1 MGLKFLLLL
10 RFGLVNLV
18 AFALLGAAWAQGLVA
33 KVINADVT
41 NMVVLICAVFITG
54 LILAGYRLWKVSQ
67 QLNAAYNFN
76 PKEVE
81 QEYFEQANKY
91 ELNNPEL
98 NSIID
103 NPDVIIADTRSFKE
117 YSEAHIPRA
126 VHLDLFA
133 FHWIDTT
140 KNGIENFNDQA
151 RKLFSFLGVTPEKKV
166 IFYDSVSGM
175 LAARGVWMLM
185 YFSHQNV
192 SMLDG
197 GITKWKKENLPTE
210 TKANN
215 FKPSN
220 FLGKINPEIISGFEH
235 IRDNL
240 DNLKIIDARSTGE
253 YDGTIVRAA
262 QTGHIPNS
270 INIDWNQNISEDG
283 TFKNDDELS
292 KMYDIPKDS
301 EIVTYCQGAYRAA
314 NSFLVLKKLGFQ
326 NVKVYLGSWGEWGN
340 NLKLPIE

>member
-1 MGLKFLLLL
+1 M
-10 RFGLVNLV
+10 
-18 AFALLGAAWAQGLVA
+18 
-33 KVINADVT
+33 
-41 NMVVLICAVFITG
+41 LIST
-54 LILAGYRLWKVSQ
+54 S
-67 QLNAAYNFN
+67 
-76 PKEVE
+76 
-81 QEYFEQANKY
+81 
-91 ELNNPEL
+91 EL
-98 NSIID
+98 NSILE
-103 NPDVIIADTRSFKE
+103 NSDVIVADTRSFKE
-117 YSEAHIPRA
+117 YSEGHIPGA

-140 KNGIENFNDQA
+140 KKGIENFNDQA
-151 RKLFSFLGVTPEKKV
+151 RKLFSFLGVTSEKKI

-197 GITKWKKENLPTE
+197 GITKWKKESLPVE

-220 FLGKINPEIISGFEH
+220 FLGKINPTIITGFEH

-253 YDGTIVRAA
+253 YDGSIVRAA
-262 QTGHIPNS
+262 QTGHVPRS

-292 KMYDIPKDS
+292 QMYDFPKDS
-301 EIVTYCQGAYRAA
+301 EIITYCQGAYRAA

-340 NLKLPIE
+340 NMDLAVEE